1 MKIEQLVSAIEKRI
15 SVLESDIKNAEQEL
29 FFEKECLNRILKL
42 DIAERPAVSET
53 SFPMLEQA
61 MKVMSRT
68 KYKNKEEIAKTVIS
82 NRHLG
87 AKDILKIMH
96 ANEWLRKSTGPR
108 NVRFINGILD
118 LFKKD
123 K

>member
-1 MKIEQLVSAIEKRI
+1 MKIEELVSAIEKRI
-15 SVLESDIKNAEQEL
+15 SVLESDIKHAEQEL
-29 FFEKECLNRILKL
+29 FFEKECLSRILKL
-42 DIAERPAVSET
+42 DVAGGQKVSET

-82 NRHLG
+82 NRHLS
-87 AKDILKIMH
+87 AEDILKIMH
-96 ANEWLRKSTGPR
+96 ANKWLSKNTGPS

-118 LFKKD
+118 LFSKGK
-123 K
+123 

>member
-1 MKIEQLVSAIEKRI
+1 MKIEELVSAIEKRI

-29 FFEKECLNRILKL
+29 FFEKGCLNRILKL
-42 DIAERPAVSET
+42 DIAEGTAVSE
-53 SFPMLEQA
+53 SPFPMLEQA

-82 NRHLG
+82 NRHLS

-96 ANEWLRKSTGPR
+96 ANEWLRKSTGLS

-118 LFKKD
+118 LFSKGK
-123 K
+123 